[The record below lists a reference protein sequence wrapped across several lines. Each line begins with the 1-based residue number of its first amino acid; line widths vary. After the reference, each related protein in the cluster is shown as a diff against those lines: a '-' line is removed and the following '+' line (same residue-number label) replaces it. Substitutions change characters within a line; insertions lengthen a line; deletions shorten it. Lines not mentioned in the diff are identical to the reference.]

1 SESSGISLDLLGLGG
16 AGVVDAHYAIDG
28 DSTTAS
34 KVSVGAVGVGANM
47 LQHVQFHG
55 LSSDRD
61 HFRVK
66 LKMQNSGVVTADL
79 VGSIIIKAY
88 NGDVEVYSQRLNRS
102 EEHTSELQS
111 RENLVCRLLLEKKK
125 DS

>member
-1 SESSGISLDLLGLGG
+1 PR
-16 AGVVDAHYAIDG
+16 
-28 DSTTAS
+28 STRFPYTTLFRS
-34 KVSVGAVGVGANM
+34 NM

-88 NGDVEVYSQRLNRS
+88 NGDVEVYSQRLNEQLVPGLDLLGLLSRS

-111 RENLVCRLLLEKKK
+111 REN
-125 DS
+125 